1 MGSAAGFAVAG
12 CAVLSC
18 LLAGCG
24 EIEFYWQGVA
34 GQADLLA
41 RAKPIDEVIAAT
53 PDPELKARLARAQA
67 IRAFASRELALP
79 DNRSY
84 TSYADLGRP
93 YAVWNVFAAP
103 ELSLTP
109 RQWCFPVAGCVA
121 YRGYF
126 AESDARAEAA
136 RLAAAGD
143 DVHLGGVPAYSTLGY
158 FDDPV
163 LSTFVRYRE
172 VELARLIF
180 HELAHQVVYV
190 KDDTSFNES
199 FATAVEEAG
208 IARWLAAE
216 AAHRDPV
223 EAAQLAADAAR
234 GQRLRA
240 AFRALVAATRD
251 RLTALYASAASDAE
265 KRAGKAAAF
274 AAMRAEYERA
284 EGGSRRRLVA
294 RPLVRRRREQRRHR
308 GGGAVRRSGAAVHR
322 AARGGRRRPPAVLRA
337 GQGAGGDAPGR
348 ARGGSRH
355 RGCRLVANSPDR
367 ALRRISVSHYVSA
380 CFAERKRAILINSL
394 ASPRADRGRPP
405 GGADDRR
412 PPHHDQ
418 KECSACVTTK
428 WFSSC
433 IPIRASRCPR

>member
-1 MGSAAGFAVAG
+1 MTRFAAATRRRCAAGRQRRAG
-12 CAVLSC
+12 VLARLGRAARHALGAAGACC
-18 LLAGCG
+18 LLAGCS
-24 EIEFYWQGVA
+24 EIEFYWQGIA

-41 RAKPIDEVIAAT
+41 RARPITDVIATSSDAV
-53 PDPELKARLARAQA
+53 LRARLSRVQE

-93 YAVWNVFAAP
+93 FAVWNVFAAP
-103 ELSLTP
+103 ALSLAP

-136 RLAAAGD
+136 RFAAAGD
-143 DVHLGGVPAYSTLGY
+143 DVHLSGVPAYSTLGY

-208 IARWLAAE
+208 VARWLAAE
-216 AAHRDPV
+216 SARRGPAQAA
-223 EAAQLAADAAR
+223 ELAAQAAR

-240 AFRALVAATRD
+240 FFRELVAATRD
-251 RLTALYASAASDAE
+251 RLAALYASEVSDDE

-274 AAMRAEYERA
+274 TAMRAEYERWTA
-284 EGGSRRRLVA
+284 A
-294 RPLVRRRREQRRHR
+294 
-308 GGGAVRRSGAAVHR
+308 SGAAPAFDR
-322 AARGGRRRPPAVLRA
+322 WFAAGANNAGIVAAGLYADRVPQFASLLAAENGDLPRFYARVKALAELRP
-337 GQGAGGDAPGR
+337 
-348 ARGGSRH
+348 
-355 RGCRLVANSPDR
+355 
-367 ALRRISVSHYVSA
+367 
-380 CFAERKRAILINSL
+380 AEREATL
-394 ASPRADRGRPP
+394 AASGRP
-405 GGADDRR
+405 
-412 PPHHDQ
+412 
-418 KECSACVTTK
+418 
-428 WFSSC
+428 
-433 IPIRASRCPR
+433 